1 MKVKDA
7 GNDWYGSGENSCS
20 EKKRMVLGVIH
31 FSNFSIEY
39 GPLFPLHR
47 ITVRGYVTIVDRLLK
62 SLF

>member
-1 MKVKDA
+1 MQGTTGTVVVKTTA
-7 GNDWYGSGENSCS
+7 V
-20 EKKRMVLGVIH
+20 RMVLGVIH

-47 ITVRGYVTIVDRLLK
+47 IAVKGYVTIVDRLLK